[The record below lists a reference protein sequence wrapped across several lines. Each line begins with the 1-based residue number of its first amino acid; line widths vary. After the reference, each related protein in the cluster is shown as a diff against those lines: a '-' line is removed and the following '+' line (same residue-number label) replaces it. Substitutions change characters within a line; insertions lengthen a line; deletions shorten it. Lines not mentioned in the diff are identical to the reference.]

1 MPRINLLP
9 WREQQRKER
18 KLALGVALGG
28 AAVAAALVTLGAN
41 LFYKSLISAQEER
54 NELLQAEIRELD
66 KQIERINTLETQKQ
80 NFIARMQ
87 IIEKLQRSRPEVVHL
102 FDELVRTIPDGTY
115 LTLLE
120 QNKARLKIQGVAQSS
135 TRVSTFMRN
144 IDASEWLRNPELE
157 VIETKSGQT
166 LGASFT
172 LFADQVS
179 TLAEDEAAAA
189 AAEAA
194 AKDEKGK
201 KGKKA
206 DKKQRTA
213 KAGDGKSGG
222 ES

>member
-18 KLALGVALGG
+18 RLALGVALGG
-28 AAVAAALVTLGAN
+28 AAVAAALVTLGVN
-41 LFYKSLISAQEER
+41 LFYNSLISAQEER
-54 NELLQAEIRELD
+54 NKRLQAEIRELD

-87 IIEKLQRSRPEVVHL
+87 IIEKLQRSRPEIVHL
-102 FDELVRTIPDGTY
+102 FDELVRTIPDGVY
-115 LTLLE
+115 LTALE
-120 QNKARLKIQGVAQSS
+120 QNKSRIKIQGVAQSS

-166 LGASFT
+166 LGANFT
-172 LFADQVS
+172 LFAEQIS

-189 AAEAA
+189 AA
-194 AKDEKGK
+194 KDQKGT
-201 KGKKA
+201 KA
-206 DKKQRTA
+206 DKRQRTA
-213 KAGDGKSGG
+213 NTRDGKSGG
-222 ES
+222 ET